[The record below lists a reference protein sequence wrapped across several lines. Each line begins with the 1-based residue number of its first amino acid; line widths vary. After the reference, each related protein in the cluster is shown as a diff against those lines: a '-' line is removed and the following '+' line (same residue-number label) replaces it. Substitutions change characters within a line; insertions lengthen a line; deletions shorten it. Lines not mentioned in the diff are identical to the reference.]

1 MALDVL
7 KTTEKLPSVLSP
19 DEATALF
26 DHESRRLAGM
36 PAEEFLAK
44 WDAGEYRGL
53 DLDTTQEGRNIE
65 YLVLLIPFGRRL
77 P

>member
-19 DEATALF
+19 DEAIALF

-36 PAEEFLAK
+36 PAEEFLAR
-44 WDAGEYRGL
+44 WDAGEYRDLNL
-53 DLDTTQEGRNIE
+53 DATPEGRDIA
-65 YLVLLIPFGRRL
+65 YLALLIPFGRRL